1 MTNRLA
7 SWGVASPPL
16 TTPDSNAPARDS
28 FWSRIAQQL
37 ADAIGQGQYT
47 PGERLPSEHVLAEQ
61 FGVNRHTIRRSLA
74 HLGQRGLV
82 RSTQGRGTFV
92 ETFAVDLALGKRT
105 RHRQNLAQ
113 AGLRGS
119 LQVLQS
125 RTVLALDE
133 QAQALK
139 VSVGSPLLCL
149 QVLGEGAEQ
158 PLHVSER
165 FFPLPRFAGLGDAV
179 ASSGSITEA
188 FAQHGVSDYQRQ
200 ESRISARLPSPDV
213 ATLLSQVSS
222 RPVLLVSS
230 VNVDPHGVP
239 IEFAL
244 AWFAG
249 DRVTLTVKNDD
260 L

>member
-1 MTNRLA
+1 MTTPTALA
-7 SWGVASPPL
+7 SPHLDGADAAQPE
-16 TTPDSNAPARDS
+16 RDS

-37 ADAIGQGQYT
+37 SDAIGQGLYT

-92 ETFAVDLALGKRT
+92 EAFAVDLALGKRT
-105 RHRQNLAQ
+105 RHRQSLAQ
-113 AGLRGS
+113 AGVRGS
-119 LQVLQS
+119 LRVLQS
-125 RTVLALDE
+125 RTVLALAD
-133 QAQALK
+133 QAQALQL
-139 VSVGSPLLCL
+139 SVGSPLLCL
-149 QVLGEGAEQ
+149 QVLGEGAGQ

-165 FFPLPRFAGLGDAV
+165 YFPLPRFAGLADAV
-179 ASSGSITEA
+179 AHSGSITEA
-188 FAQHGVSDYQRQ
+188 FAKHGVSDYQRH
-200 ESRISARLPSPDV
+200 ESRISARLPSPEV
-213 ATLLSQVSS
+213 AALLCQVHS

-230 VNVDPHGVP
+230 VNIDPQGVP

-249 DRVTLTVKNDD
+249 DRVSLTVKNDE

>member
-1 MTNRLA
+1 LATPSALA
-7 SWGVASPPL
+7 SPHRDGTGAAQPE
-16 TTPDSNAPARDS
+16 RDS

-37 ADAIGQGQYT
+37 AEAIGQGQYS
-47 PGERLPSEHVLAEQ
+47 PGERLPSEHALAEQ

-92 ETFAVDLALGKRT
+92 EAFAVDLALGKRT
-105 RHRQNLAQ
+105 RHRQSLAQ
-113 AGLRGS
+113 AGVRGG
-119 LQVLQS
+119 LQLLQS
-125 RTVLALDE
+125 HTVLALAD

-139 VSVGSPLLCL
+139 VSLGSPLLCL
-149 QVLGEGAEQ
+149 QVLGEGAGQ

-165 FFPLPRFAGLGDAV
+165 YFPLPRFAGMADAV
-179 ASSGSITEA
+179 AHSGSITDA

-213 ATLLSQVSS
+213 AALLCQVNS

-230 VNVDPHGVP
+230 VNVDPLGVP